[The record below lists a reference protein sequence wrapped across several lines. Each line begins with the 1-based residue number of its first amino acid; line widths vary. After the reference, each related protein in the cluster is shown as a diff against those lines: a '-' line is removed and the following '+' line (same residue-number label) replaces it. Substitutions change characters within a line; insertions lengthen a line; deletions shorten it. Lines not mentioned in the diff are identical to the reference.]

1 MNENEERSDVI
12 SYISDAHKDL
22 WGFRPRPDWDEIATP
37 ELLVWADRLSAE
49 IAASI
54 EKRNRDRR
62 EWTQKR
68 AGYFTAP
75 GWSIGDLVK
84 L

>member
-1 MNENEERSDVI
+1 MNDSDLI
-12 SYISDAHKDL
+12 SYISDAHKEI
-22 WGFRPRPDWDEIATP
+22 WGVRPRPDWDQISTA
-37 ELLVWADRLSAE
+37 ELQAWADKLSAQ

-54 EKRNRDRR
+54 EERNRERR
-62 EWTQKR
+62 EWTAKR

-75 GWSIGDLVK
+75 QWCLGDLVK

>member
-1 MNENEERSDVI
+1 MNEERSDLI
-12 SYISDAHKDL
+12 SYISDSHKDL
-22 WGFRPRPDWDEIATP
+22 WGFRPRPDWDEISTL
-37 ELLVWADRLSAE
+37 ELQGWAGKLSAQ

-54 EKRNRDRR
+54 EERNRERR
-62 EWTQKR
+62 EWTAKR

-75 GWSIGDLVK
+75 PLTIGDLVK

>member
-1 MNENEERSDVI
+1 MNENEERADLI
-12 SYISDAHKDL
+12 SYISDSFKDL
-22 WGFRPRPDWDEIATP
+22 NGFRPRPDWDEIATP

-54 EKRNRDRR
+54 EERNRERR
-62 EWTQKR
+62 EWSAKR
-68 AGYFTAP
+68 AGYFAAP
-75 GWSIGDLVK
+75 PLTIGDLVK

>member
-1 MNENEERSDVI
+1 MWERNDII
-12 SYISDAHKDL
+12 SYISDSHKDL
-22 WGFRPRPDWDEIATP
+22 HGFRPRPDWDEITTAD
-37 ELLVWADRLSAE
+37 LQVWADSLSAQ

-54 EKRNRDRR
+54 VERDRERR
-62 EWTQKR
+62 EWTAKR

-75 GWSIGDLVK
+75 QVTIGDLVK

>member
-1 MNENEERSDVI
+1 MNENERADWI

-22 WGFRPRPDWDEIATP
+22 WGFRPRPDWDQISTA
-37 ELLVWADRLSAE
+37 ELQAWADKLSAQ

-54 EKRNRDRR
+54 EERNRERR

-68 AGYFTAP
+68 AGYFAAP
-75 GWSIGDLVK
+75 PLTIGDLVK

>member
-1 MNENEERSDVI
+1 MNENERADLI
-12 SYISDAHKDL
+12 SYISDSFKDL
-22 WGFRPRPDWDEIATP
+22 NGFRPRPDWDEIATP

-54 EKRNRDRR
+54 AERDRERR
-62 EWTQKR
+62 EWTAKR

-75 GWSIGDLVK
+75 QWCLGDLVK

>member
-1 MNENEERSDVI
+1 MNDEERSDLV
-12 SYISDAHKDL
+12 SYISDAHKEL
-22 WGFRPRPDWDEIATP
+22 WGFRPRPDWDQIPTG
-37 ELLVWADRLSAE
+37 ELQAWAGKLSAQ

-54 EKRNRDRR
+54 EERNRERR
-62 EWTQKR
+62 EWTAKR

-75 GWSIGDLVK
+75 QWSLGDLVK

>member
-1 MNENEERSDVI
+1 MNENERADWI
-12 SYISDAHKDL
+12 SYISDAHKEL

-37 ELLVWADRLSAE
+37 ELLVWADKLSAQ

-54 EKRNRDRR
+54 LERDRQR
-62 EWTQKR
+62 RDWSAKR
-68 AGYFTAP
+68 AAYFSAP
-75 GWSIGDLVK
+75 QWCLGDLVK

>member
-1 MNENEERSDVI
+1 MNAERSDLI
-12 SYISDAHKDL
+12 SYISDAHKEL
-22 WGFRPRPDWDEIATP
+22 HSFRPRPDWDEIPTADLQT
-37 ELLVWADRLSAE
+37 WADKLSAQ

-54 EKRNRDRR
+54 EERDRQR
-62 EWTQKR
+62 LEWTVKR

-75 GWSIGDLVK
+75 QWSLGDLSK

>member
-1 MNENEERSDVI
+1 MNEEQSDLV
-12 SYISDAHKDL
+12 SYISDAHKEL
-22 WGFRPRPDWDEIATP
+22 WGFRPRPDWDQISTA
-37 ELLVWADRLSAE
+37 ELQAWADKLSAQ

-54 EKRNRDRR
+54 EERNRERR

-75 GWSIGDLVK
+75 PLTIGDLVK

>member
-1 MNENEERSDVI
+1 MNENERADWI

-22 WGFRPRPDWDEIATP
+22 WGFRPRPDWDEISTL
-37 ELLVWADRLSAE
+37 ELQAWADKLSAE

-54 EKRNRDRR
+54 EKRNRERR

>member
-1 MNENEERSDVI
+1 MNDSDLI
-12 SYISDAHKDL
+12 SYISDAHKEL
-22 WGFRPRPDWDEIATP
+22 YGFRPRPDWDEITTAA
-37 ELLVWADRLSAE
+37 LLVWADRLSAE

-54 EKRNRDRR
+54 VERDRERR
-62 EWTQKR
+62 EWSAKR

-75 GWSIGDLVK
+75 QWSIGDLVK

>member
-1 MNENEERSDVI
+1 MWERNDII
-12 SYISDAHKDL
+12 SYVSDSHKEL
-22 WGFRPRPDWDEIATP
+22 HGFRPRPDWDEIPTAD
-37 ELLVWADRLSAE
+37 LQAWADSLSAQ

-54 EKRNRDRR
+54 EERNRQRL
-62 EWTQKR
+62 EWAEKR

-75 GWSIGDLVK
+75 PPLSIGDLVN